1 MRLGILL
8 ALIST
13 FVFITVIGG
22 PASATV
28 SRPGYWL
35 EAGDGGVFAYGA
47 PFEASAAWDATRC
60 PADPPARSMPDESCW
75 SMASTSDVDGYWILN
90 SYSGVIYTYGDAV
103 SYGQPGDTP
112 PYLGGADTWP
122 DAIGIVAAPS
132 GRGYWVLELGLSG
145 LGSVQRFADAVNYGD
160 ETTGAHGMGHVGR
173 PVAMAAHPTARGTGS
188 SIPTV
193 ESSASVTPSSTGRW
207 AATHSTRLWSE

>member
-132 GRGYWVLELGLSG
+132 GSADSAPSRDLPTLSTTATRRPAPTGWGTSAGRSPWQHIRRQGVLDR
-145 LGSVQRFADAVNYGD
+145 RF
-160 ETTGAHGMGHVGR
+160 R
-173 PVAMAAHPTARGTGS
+173 
-188 SIPTV
+188 
-193 ESSASVTPSSTGRW
+193 RW
-207 AATHSTRLWSE
+207 SLQLR